1 MSLLKKY
8 FTYKTPNEMAQV
20 LQNSRSRAEN
30 NNIIS
35 LIMNDFDYFAKKK
48 KKKKTKE
55 MPKGNNKKQI
65 KMSSIASEI
74 LNLMNKIKSNTQQ
87 ITDFFSSIK
96 RK

>member
-8 FTYKTPNEMAQV
+8 FTNKTPNEMAQV

-30 NNIIS
+30 TNIIS

-48 KKKKTKE
+48 TKKTKE

-74 LNLMNKIKSNTQQ
+74 LNLMNKIKSNT
-87 ITDFFSSIK
+87 
-96 RK
+96 

>member
-48 KKKKTKE
+48 
-55 MPKGNNKKQI
+55 NKK
-65 KMSSIASEI
+65 
-74 LNLMNKIKSNTQQ
+74 N
-87 ITDFFSSIK
+87 
-96 RK
+96 